1 MRLILMCALQSVLS
15 VGGTGLLTM
24 ALHGRELTPASLT
37 ASLGTWQAIA
47 GILCLFASF
56 LVMGA
61 IVSFARLSVYIPLTT
76 GLTFLC
82 TVAYAVVVQR
92 EHIGMPTWVGMALI
106 LAGVWAISLR
116 KEPPVLP

>member
-1 MRLILMCALQSVLS
+1 MRLLLMCALQSVLS

-24 ALHGRELTPASLT
+24 ALHGREISPASLT
-37 ASLGTWQAIA
+37 ASLGTWQALV

-61 IVSFARLSVYIPLTT
+61 IVSFAKLSVYIPLTT

-82 TVAYAVVVQR
+82 TVAFAVVVQK
-92 EHIGMPTWVGMALI
+92 ESVGIHTWLGMSLI

-116 KEPPVLP
+116 K

>member
-1 MRLILMCALQSVLS
+1 MRLLLLCALQSLLS

-24 ALHGRELTPASLT
+24 ALHGRELSPAALT
-37 ASLGTWQAIA
+37 ASLGTWQAVA

-61 IVSFARLSVYIPLTT
+61 IISFARLSVYIPLTT

-82 TVAYAVVVQR
+82 TVAFAVLVQR
-92 EHIGMPTWVGMALI
+92 EQIGVPTWVGMALI
-106 LAGVWAISLR
+106 LAGVWVISLR
-116 KEPPVLP
+116 KDSPLLP